1 MVNGGRTDGHNG
13 SCRMSLRG
21 VACALTGG
29 ALWGFSGTAVNYLF
43 RESGIDPLR
52 VMSVRMVLAGILFLL
67 LFTDAGLFLNQFS
80 YLIAIQGRIPPRQ
93 RSCRACNF
101 CPLRRLRA

>member
-1 MVNGGRTDGHNG
+1 MEGRTDRHGG
-13 SCRMSLRG
+13 SYHMNLHG
-21 VACALTGG
+21 MACALAGG